1 MTTPNGTSAPAP
13 TPTTLAA
20 KALEHL
26 EDDFAGL
33 GCEEEEEATRDVSIG
48 NEDDDDDDDYAEY
61 VLDRKLG
68 ALAATLRDLLTV
80 KYAPEGGS
88 EEEVTEEPV
97 AYTVAGIKDDLES
110 FRELREV
117 VGEEVQVESLGEV
130 VARLGT
136 RVEMTNKIL
145 FKIHKTLDA
154 VAGMLGAQTE
164 KKAA

>member
-1 MTTPNGTSAPAP
+1 MTTTNGTSALAP
-13 TPTTLAA
+13 TPTLAA
-20 KALEHL
+20 KALADIDE
-26 EDDFAGL
+26 DFAGL
-33 GCEEEEEATRDVSIG
+33 VCEDEEEATRDVSIG
-48 NEDDDDDDDYAEY
+48 NEDDDDDDYAEY

-80 KYAPEGGS
+80 KYAPEGDN
-88 EEEVTEEPV
+88 EDEVTEEPV
-97 AYTVAGIKDDLES
+97 AYTVAAIKDDLES
-110 FRELREV
+110 FRELLEV
-117 VGEEVQVESLGEV
+117 VGEDGRVESLGDV